1 MRICTPLRWATS
13 QAKLKAAGD
22 GEETSMT
29 PAAKLR
35 DLLRSEPIVVAP
47 GAYDGLTGHLIASA
61 GFSAAYMTGAGTAA
75 GHGYPDFGLLTMTEM
90 ADNAGRIVAA
100 SGLPVIADADTGF
113 GNELNAYR
121 TVQEY
126 ERRGVAGLHI
136 EDQQFPKKC
145 GHLDDK
151 EVVPLEDFLA
161 KIRAAVAA
169 RRDPDFLIIARTD
182 ARAIAGVD
190 EAAMRCNAALEAGAD
205 MAFFEAAQSLEELA
219 AVPKLVRGPC
229 LLNMVW
235 GGKTPLVD
243 IATAASMGYRLA
255 ILSGILFKNV
265 IGVCDQALREL
276 RDTGRHPTPGAGLNV
291 GQVFARV
298 GAAEWDARRTL
309 FREVP
314 AA

>member
-1 MRICTPLRWATS
+1 M
-13 QAKLKAAGD
+13 AALVVGRA
-22 GEETSMT
+22 GGYGRGMT
-29 PAAKLR
+29 PAATLRALLR
-35 DLLRSEPIVVAP
+35 DGPIVVAP
-47 GAYDGLTGHLIASA
+47 GAYDALTARLIAQA

-75 GHGYPDFGLLTMTEM
+75 GLGYPDFGLLTMTEM
-90 ADNAGRIVAA
+90 AENAGRIASS

-113 GNELNAYR
+113 GNELNMFR
-121 TVQEY
+121 TMQEY

-136 EDQQFPKKC
+136 EDQVFPKKC
-145 GHLDDK
+145 GHLDGK
-151 EVVPLEDFLA
+151 ELVPLADFLA

-182 ARAIAGVD
+182 ARAVVGME
-190 EAAMRCNAALEAGAD
+190 EAVHRCNAALAAGAD
-205 MAFFEAAQSLEELA
+205 MAFLEAAQSVEELA
-219 AVPKLVRGPC
+219 AIPRLVRGPC

-235 GGKTPLVD
+235 GGKTPLVE
-243 IATAASMGYRLA
+243 IPQAEAMGYRMV
-255 ILSGILFKNV
+255 ILPGLLFKNV